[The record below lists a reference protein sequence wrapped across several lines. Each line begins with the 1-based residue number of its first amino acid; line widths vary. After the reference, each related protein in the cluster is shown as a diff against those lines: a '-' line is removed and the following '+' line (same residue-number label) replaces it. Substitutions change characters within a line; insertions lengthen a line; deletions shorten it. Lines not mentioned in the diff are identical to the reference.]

1 MPTKILIIDDDADM
15 IDLLKIVL
23 QPNAF
28 ELTTAYNGQDGIELI
43 RQFKPDII
51 ILDLLLPGIDGL
63 SVCREVRSF
72 SNIPILVL
80 SAVNRPGIVAQALDV
95 GADDYL
101 HKPMK
106 SSILIASLNKLARRM
121 RAEQQSN
128 HMNNTF
134 PV

>member
-1 MPTKILIIDDDADM
+1 MPTKVLIIDDDVDM
-15 IDLLKIVL
+15 VDLVKIVL
-23 QPNAF
+23 QPDVYEVITAF
-28 ELTTAYNGQDGIELI
+28 TGQDGIDAVRRLN
-43 RQFKPDII
+43 PDLV

-63 SVCREVRSF
+63 TVCREVRRF

-106 SSILIASLNKLARRM
+106 SSILIASVNKLARRV
-121 RAEQQSN
+121 RAKQQSG
-128 HMNNTF
+128 HLNNTF
-134 PV
+134 PI